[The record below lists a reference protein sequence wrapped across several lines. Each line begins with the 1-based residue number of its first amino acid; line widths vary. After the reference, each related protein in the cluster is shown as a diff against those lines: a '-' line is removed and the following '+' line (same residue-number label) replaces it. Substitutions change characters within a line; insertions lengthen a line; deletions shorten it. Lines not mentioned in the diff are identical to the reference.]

1 TAVALSHALKP
12 YAEGGRPSCFMQP
25 VGAGH
30 DEPIRRGLAAHYAQ
44 HQAPSPPPP
53 ADADPALLELGARLA
68 ESGDRATGVPAC
80 SGCHGEDRDPRY
92 PRLDGQHA
100 SYIADQLRLWQK
112 DAHGD
117 TPLSRIMAAAV
128 RNLTEEQIRALSLHY
143 ALSRPR
149 ETADAE
155 GER

>member
-1 TAVALSHALKP
+1 
-12 YAEGGRPSCFMQP
+12 
-25 VGAGH
+25 
-30 DEPIRRGLAAHYAQ
+30 
-44 HQAPSPPPP
+44 
-53 ADADPALLELGARLA
+53 LELGARLA

-100 SYIADQLRLWQK
+100 SYIAGQLRLWQK

-117 TPLSRIMAAAV
+117 TPLSRIMGAAV

-143 ALSRPR
+143 AQSRPR
-149 ETADAE
+149 QTAETE